1 MAGSNVNDQS
11 GEHCCGVTPLHDAT
25 ENGHVHVVKLLL
37 SHGAS
42 INLKDDKVSF
52 GEMHRIIVHHK
63 SGSPMILSLILP
75 FSCHTFPFKLVI
87 RICHWIK
94 IKTFTE

>member
-11 GEHCCGVTPLHDAT
+11 GEHCCGVTPLHDAA

-42 INLKDDKVSF
+42 INLKDDKVSL
-52 GEMHRIIVHHK
+52 EKCAESLYIISQVVYMVRMLWRFYK
-63 SGSPMILSLILP
+63 M
-75 FSCHTFPFKLVI
+75 
-87 RICHWIK
+87 R
-94 IKTFTE
+94 

>member
-11 GEHCCGVTPLHDAT
+11 GEHCCGVTPLHDAA

-42 INLKDDKVSF
+42 INLKDDKVSL
-52 GEMHRIIVHHK
+52 EK
-63 SGSPMILSLILP
+63 
-75 FSCHTFPFKLVI
+75 
-87 RICHWIK
+87 
-94 IKTFTE
+94 

>member
-11 GEHCCGVTPLHDAT
+11 GEHCCGVTPLHDAA

-42 INLKDDKVSF
+42 INLKDDKVSL
-52 GEMHRIIVHHK
+52 EK
-63 SGSPMILSLILP
+63 
-75 FSCHTFPFKLVI
+75 C
-87 RICHWIK
+87 
-94 IKTFTE
+94 TES

>member
-11 GEHCCGVTPLHDAT
+11 GEHCCGVTPLHDAA

-42 INLKDDKVSF
+42 INLKDDKVSS
-52 GEMHRIIVHHK
+52 EKCAESLYIISQVVYMVRMLWRFYK
-63 SGSPMILSLILP
+63 M
-75 FSCHTFPFKLVI
+75 
-87 RICHWIK
+87 R
-94 IKTFTE
+94 